1 MSNIQDNCRLSIN
14 ICWLQ
19 GSYNLLSVDG
29 WSHDQFLQIPFIL
42 SHILSFSM
50 LSCKQLYLHLSEDR
64 GLLWHTGVSLLVPI
78 AGSVQEFLYAPNSRQ
93 QETHRAYQW
102 LMGGQTLSSS
112 VSMQGTLRSDL
123 HSRAPCGTA
132 ETWCWPEII
141 HCLDFFPS

>member
-1 MSNIQDNCRLSIN
+1 MC
-14 ICWLQ
+14 
-19 GSYNLLSVDG
+19 G
-29 WSHDQFLQIPFIL
+29 WSHDQFLSDPFYPL
-42 SHILSFSM
+42 CAHILSFSM

-78 AGSVQEFLYAPNSRQ
+78 AGSVQEFYMLPTPRQ

-123 HSRAPCGTA
+123 HSRAPCGIKLRLGVGLRSSIA
-132 ETWCWPEII
+132 WIS
-141 HCLDFFPS
+141 FPLLILLLTC